1 MKRVPSKVKKKRK
14 TKKSAAIRSL
24 RGKYKHLDLM
34 KGLMES
40 RGQDRQRQSGKKR
53 NVTELRA
60 AATAKRMLTSTQAAE
75 LGSYTRDHIG
85 LLLRRKT
92 VQGKKLG
99 RDWIVDAASLHDYV
113 KKNPRPGPSA
123 G

>member
-1 MKRVPSKVKKKRK
+1 MK
-14 TKKSAAIRSL
+14 TDNKKSKARQRVRSV
-24 RGKYKHLDLM
+24 RGKYRHLDLM